1 LARRQT
7 WTASDIEP
15 IAFRS
20 DPPQPQLLTPPPVRG
35 LGTADFD
42 VVYQPIVDL
51 RNGRFFAHEALVR
64 CKVEALKS
72 PVVLFEQAVN
82 ERACGRLGRTIRE
95 VSFARCPGVPLFVN
109 IHPDELG
116 ARWLVRPDDPVFFH
130 DNSVFLEIT
139 ESAAFTH
146 FDLCCDVLREVCS
159 RSGAHLVV
167 DDLGAGY
174 SNLKRIIDLE
184 PKVVKLDRSLIAGL
198 DRRPRQR
205 VLFTSVVKLCAD
217 LGARVVAE
225 GIETIDE
232 FKAVRDCGAQYGQGY
247 LLARPGYPP
256 PAVTFPS
263 V

>member
-1 LARRQT
+1 MT
-7 WTASDIEP
+7 G
-15 IAFRS
+15 FRS
-20 DPPQPQLLTPPPVRG
+20 DPPKLVNQQPVRG

-51 RNGRFFAHEALVR
+51 KSGRFFAHEALVR
-64 CKVEALKS
+64 CKAEALKS
-72 PVVLFEQAVN
+72 PLVLFEEAVK

-130 DNSVFLEIT
+130 DNSVYLEIT

-146 FDLCCDVLREVCS
+146 FDLCAGVLREVCS

-184 PKVVKLDRSLIAGL
+184 PKVVKLDRSLVAGL

-232 FKAVRDCGAQYGQGY
+232 FKAARDCGAHYGQGY